1 MTNQFKDH
9 LQAAANMAQNGAEA
23 LQDKAQ
29 DFLEQQKIP
38 SADEIKQSL
47 GKTAQGLESASPP
60 CLASFCDQVK
70 TRPLSAVLLSLV
82 TGFILGRISK

>member
-29 DFLEQQKIP
+29 DFLEQQKFLQP
-38 SADEIKQSL
+38 MK
-47 GKTAQGLESASPP
+47 
-60 CLASFCDQVK
+60 
-70 TRPLSAVLLSLV
+70 
-82 TGFILGRISK
+82 